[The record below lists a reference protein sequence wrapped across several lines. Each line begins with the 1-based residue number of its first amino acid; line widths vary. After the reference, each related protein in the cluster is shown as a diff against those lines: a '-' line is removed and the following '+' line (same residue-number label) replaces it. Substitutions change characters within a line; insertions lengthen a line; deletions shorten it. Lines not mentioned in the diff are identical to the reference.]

1 MRQNGIVT
9 KTVTKVREG
18 FAAAGRR
25 QKGTRRWY
33 THPHLASPRTRY
45 VSPTVRPE
53 GWSVHNAHLDSP
65 ASASNFSSVVFLG
78 ALRERYD
85 DGHAY

>member
-1 MRQNGIVT
+1 MRKNGIVTPIVT

-33 THPHLASPRTRY
+33 THPHLTSPRLASHTLCVSHGETGGL
-45 VSPTVRPE
+45 VSPQRTL
-53 GWSVHNAHLDSP
+53 G
-65 ASASNFSSVVFLG
+65 FSCFSF
-78 ALRERYD
+78 
-85 DGHAY
+85 